1 MLAEAFREPG
11 SMFLWQGSGNK
22 HASANQITCSNTIAQ
37 RNSGLDAPPFVGLAH
52 ELIHAWHGLNG
63 EKKTSVSEEE
73 SRTVGTDEY
82 AGELVSENAF
92 RADATLEKR
101 ES

>member
-1 MLAEAFREPG
+1 M
-11 SMFLWQGSGNK
+11 
-22 HASANQITCSNTIAQ
+22 
-37 RNSGLDAPPFVGLAH
+37 
-52 ELIHAWHGLNG
+52 NG

-82 AGELVSENAF
+82 GGELVSENAF